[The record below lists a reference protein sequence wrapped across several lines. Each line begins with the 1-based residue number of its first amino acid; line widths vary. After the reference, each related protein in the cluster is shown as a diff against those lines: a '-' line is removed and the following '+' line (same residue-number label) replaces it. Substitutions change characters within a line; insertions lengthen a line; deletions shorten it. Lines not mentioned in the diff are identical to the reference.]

1 MPLLLLALISLCAA
15 GGATVIARRLQRSP
29 AVRPVAPMASTEGAR
44 VLERHPRM
52 RRAVRSR
59 VEPATATGLALSVA
73 LLVLIAGGLVTGI
86 LAVELRSNPSR
97 FGLDARIG
105 DWAHQHATAFSTH
118 GLDAVTQLGA
128 TATVIVLAAV
138 LAIAETLRRPDR
150 WIVPF
155 LVLVLGG
162 EHLLST
168 ATKELVDRARP
179 TLNPIA
185 ETLGPSFPS
194 GHTTAA
200 AAFYAAAALLLGRGR
215 GARVRS
221 LLAGAAVGIAV
232 AVACSRVLL
241 DVHWVSDVAGG
252 LALGWAWF
260 AVCAIAFGGR
270 LLRFGATAEAVE
282 RRAAEANLT
291 VPPTGSQLPDVG
303 LEPELEPAGEL
314 PRRG

>member
-1 MPLLLLALISLCAA
+1 
-15 GGATVIARRLQRSP
+15 
-29 AVRPVAPMASTEGAR
+29 MASAEGAR
-44 VLERHPRM
+44 VAERHPRL
-52 RRAVRSR
+52 RHVLRSR
-59 VEPATATGLALSVA
+59 MDPATATGLTLTAALV
-73 LLVLIAGGLVTGI
+73 VLIAGGLVTGM
-86 LAVELRSNPSR
+86 LAVALRSNPGR
-97 FGLDARIG
+97 FGFDARAG
-105 DWAHQHATAFSTH
+105 EWAHRHATTFSTN
-118 GLDAVTQLGA
+118 GLDTVTQLGA
-128 TATVIVLAAV
+128 TGTVIILAAA

-155 LVLVLGG
+155 LVLVVGG
-162 EHLLST
+162 QHVLSS

-179 TLNPIA
+179 TLNPVA

-215 GARVRS
+215 GPHARS

-241 DVHWVSDVAGG
+241 DVHWVSDVVGG

-282 RRAAEANLT
+282 RQVAEPAQAARTAA
-291 VPPTGSQLPDVG
+291 GSELPDVR
-303 LEPELEPAGEL
+303 LQAEREPAGEL
-314 PRRG
+314 PGRR